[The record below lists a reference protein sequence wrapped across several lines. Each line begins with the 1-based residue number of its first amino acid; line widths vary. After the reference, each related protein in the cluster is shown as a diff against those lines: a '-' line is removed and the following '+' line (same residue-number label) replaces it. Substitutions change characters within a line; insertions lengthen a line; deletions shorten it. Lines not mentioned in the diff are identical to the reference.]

1 MRKEEGG
8 FEDGRDVVKDG
19 RESVEDGRGSVK
31 DGRKGV
37 EGEEMLLKMGE

>member
-1 MRKEEGG
+1 M
-8 FEDGRDVVKDG
+8 RDVVKDG
-19 RESVEDGRGSVK
+19 RVSVEDGRGSVK